1 MSELPERKV
10 LKDILPKLK
19 LKAMNSENR
28 FEQSAT
34 NTMSSLAKDINDVKQ
49 QIDKAKS
56 GKEKALLVV
65 FLALANSMYST
76 TNMLIMT
83 ARTVVEDLKI
93 YIDSLEKYS
102 MELDKAFWGA
112 IEKEVEKQRKQ
123 QEELRK
129 KEPTYRA

>member
-19 LKAMNSENR
+19 LKAMNSDNR

-34 NTMSSLAKDINDVKQ
+34 NTMSSLVKDINDLKQ
-49 QIDKAKS
+49 QIEISKS
-56 GKEKALLVV
+56 GKERTISVL

-76 TNMLIMT
+76 INMLIMT
-83 ARTVVEDLKI
+83 ARTVVEDSKI

-102 MELDKAFWGA
+102 SELDKAFWGD
-112 IEKEVEKQRKQ
+112 IEKKIEEERKKQEQRM
-123 QEELRK
+123 K